1 MRTASYS
8 RVSSQEQVDGLS
20 LAAQKR
26 GITEYCASKDW
37 DPPHHYVDKGRSA
50 RSEAIDKRP
59 ALVSLLDACAS
70 GQYDVV
76 VVYSIDRWAR
86 NLAVTLETFGSLA
99 NAGVTFASV
108 TESIDY
114 TTPEGRLFVAMLGAF
129 AQYFSDSLA
138 KHTSKGVAERVHQ
151 GRPAGPLPFG
161 YRTDKRDVPQPVPE
175 EAEAVREIFR
185 MRTQGRPQ
193 SEIATWLNSR
203 EFRTRAGNH
212 FTNFAVRDILNNPF
226 YAGRIRYR
234 GDTYDGA
241 HEALIDISTFELI
254 QAAKGRRRAPAK
266 ERSYL
271 LKGLVRCVQCGRPL
285 WATSPHHGYTYYRQ
299 QGSGGE
305 CPVGEASV
313 KCETIDDQLE
323 RLVASLRLERNWRDT
338 VIQRVV
344 ALSEKER
351 IASERKHAEARLK
364 RLGRAYVDD
373 LISERAYQS
382 EKRQLKERISSL
394 VIPEVDLAVEA
405 GALLEQV
412 QDLWAEATLGERH
425 ELLAGMID
433 AVYIDL
439 RSRLVVGVLPK
450 PSFRQAF
457 STLEGDLLI
466 PAEEA
471 DRILLWW
478 RRRGIEPLVQ
488 MKAHPN
494 VYKLS
499 CPLIS
504 PGARLT
510 AGLPPGQPESLRP
523 PLPV

>member
-1 MRTASYS
+1 MR
-8 RVSSQEQVDGLS
+8 
-20 LAAQKR
+20 
-26 GITEYCASKDW
+26 
-37 DPPHHYVDKGRSA
+37 GRRA
-50 RSEAIDKRP
+50 GPLGRI
-59 ALVSLLDACAS
+59 LDACS
-70 GQYDVV
+70 RDEYDVV
-76 VVYSIDRWAR
+76 VVYSINRWAR
-86 NLAVTLETFGSLA
+86 NLTVTLETFGALA
-99 NAGVTFASV
+99 KAGVAFASV

-151 GRPAGPLPFG
+151 GRPAGPVPFG
-161 YRTDKRDVPQPVPE
+161 YRADERDVAKPVPE
-175 EAEAVREIFR
+175 EAEAVRQIFS
-185 MRTQGRPQ
+185 MRTQGKPQ
-193 SEIATWLNSR
+193 GEIATWLNSKGLQ
-203 EFRTRAGNH
+203 TRAGNR
-212 FTNFAVRDILNNPF
+212 FSNFAVRDILDNPF

-241 HEALIDISTFELI
+241 HEAVVDISTFEAI
-254 QAAKGRRRAPAK
+254 QAAKGSRRTPAR

-271 LKGLVRCVQCGRPL
+271 LKGLVRCVECGGPL

-299 QGSGGE
+299 QGSGRD
-305 CPVGEASV
+305 CAVGESSV
-313 KCETIDDQLE
+313 KCDAIDRQLE
-323 RLVASLRLERNWRDT
+323 QLIVSMRLEPNWRDT

-382 EKRQLKERISSL
+382 EKMQLKERISSL

-439 RSRLVVGVLPK
+439 RSRQIVGVLPK

-457 STLEGDLLI
+457 SALEDDLLI

-471 DRILLWW
+471 DRTLLWW

-499 CPLIS
+499 CPFIS

-510 AGLPPGQPESLRP
+510 AGLPPDQPEILGLPYRCRGDSTPALRRRV
-523 PLPV
+523 LPTGTRPGPNVAT